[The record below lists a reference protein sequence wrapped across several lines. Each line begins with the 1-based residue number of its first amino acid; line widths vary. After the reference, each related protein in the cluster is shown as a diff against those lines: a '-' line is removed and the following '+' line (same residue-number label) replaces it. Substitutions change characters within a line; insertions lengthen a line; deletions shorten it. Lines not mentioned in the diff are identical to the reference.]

1 MRRYMDMVMDQTNS
15 QVAQT
20 ASFLDTNL
28 FQERKSVLSAGWI
41 SLHPHLVI
49 RAFLCQMK
57 IMDPALLEH
66 TRSVTHYTL
75 LMARDLNLPKRDRRA
90 LLYST
95 LLHDLGKIGID
106 QRIME
111 KRERLT
117 PQEWEIIRAHPI
129 NSVKILSSFPCFLDI
144 SPIIRH
150 HHERFDGTGYPD
162 GLKGEQIPFM
172 SRLITV
178 VDAFVAMTNVR
189 TYQASLTIS
198 DALETIEENKGK
210 QFDPKLTTPFI
221 ALVLETLKRR
231 AVRGQTAQKVNADML

>member
-1 MRRYMDMVMDQTNS
+1 MIIDQNNS
-15 QVAQT
+15 QAAQT
-20 ASFLDTNL
+20 ASSLDTHR
-28 FQERKSVLSAGWI
+28 FQESEGVLSAGWI
-41 SLHPHLVI
+41 SLHPHQVI
-49 RAFLCQMK
+49 RAFLSQMK

-75 LMARDLNLPKRDRRA
+75 LMARDLNLPKRDRRK
-90 LLYST
+90 LLYSA

-111 KRERLT
+111 KREKLT

-162 GLKGEQIPFM
+162 GLTGEQIPFK
-172 SRLITV
+172 SRLIAV
-178 VDAFVAMTNVR
+178 IDSFDAMINNR
-189 TYQASLTIS
+189 PYQGAVGIS
-198 DALETIEENKGK
+198 DALETIDANKGK
-210 QFDPKLTTPFI
+210 QFDPKLADLFT
-221 ALVLETLKRR
+221 AVVVENLKQR
-231 AVRGQTAQKVNADML
+231 AVRERTAPKANADML